1 MPRLLRLVALSSQS
15 AARDLLLPVKLP
27 IDTLRRVI
35 TTERLLLRPWKEG
48 DLAPFAAMN
57 ADPAVREFFPG
68 LLTKEESDASARRAQ
83 SKIAQHGF
91 GMFAAEL
98 RVTREFTGFIGL
110 DPMDFA
116 IPGVAQSTIEI
127 GWRLARAHWGKGLA
141 TEGASAVVRYAF
153 ETLRLKEIVAITVP
167 ANLRSRRVM
176 ENIGMTYMPALD
188 FDHPR
193 IAGGHPLRRHVV
205 YLLPSHAHRNSVA

>member
-1 MPRLLRLVALSSQS
+1 LLITDRL
-15 AARDLLLPVKLP
+15 
-27 IDTLRRVI
+27 I
-35 TTERLLLRPWKEG
+35 LRPWKDN

-68 LLTKEESDASARRAQ
+68 LLTREESDASARRAQ
-83 SKIAQHGF
+83 SKIAQRGF

-98 RVTREFTGFIGL
+98 RANGEFAGFIGL

-116 IPGVAQSTIEI
+116 IPGIATPTIEI
-127 GWRLARAHWGKGLA
+127 GWRLARAYWGKGLA
-141 TEGASAVVRYAF
+141 TEGARAVVRYAF

-167 ANLRSRRVM
+167 ANIRSRRVM
-176 ENIGMTYMPALD
+176 EKIGMAHMPALD

-193 IAGGHPLRRHVV
+193 IAENHPLRRHVL
-205 YLLPSHAHRNSVA
+205 YLLTSEAASGRP